1 MDNDAFKND
10 RDSEN
15 PTFGSPS
22 YRMTE
27 RRRSSGGS
35 LYKMSKSERAK
46 SLHDKEIDE
55 TIATTSLSHLKRTN
69 VAKKDFAKEVRAERD
84 IKSFIDNSEVL
95 LDLPEVA
102 LEPIVDRLLE
112 RMVLG
117 DNKETVTLEEI
128 KSSIFADPQRMNL
141 QEKLQGLVNKE
152 ANYEWEQTWI
162 CVPVTVPTLNSRH
175 VGIARLKSNVNL
187 GSHAEEIRFFILVLC
202 PSDVKI
208 TKTSLETARTFG
220 TLFSDLNLRHNLMTS
235 NTVTEF
241 KSHILVTSNEFA
253 SHQALKPDIIAS
265 NADRKEEEE
274 IKWFQVGKGLK
285 LDFLK
290 RIPYY
295 LDDYKDGLIGPVGT
309 IQKTVATTLFLYFS
323 VILPAVALGV
333 LNDYNTGGKISVYQ
347 VMIGQTFG
355 AIIFAVLSGQP
366 LVVVMT
372 TAPLALFIKIIYS
385 IATEFGIDFLAFY
398 AAIGLWNTFFLF
410 LYSFFNMSVLMK
422 YSTRSTEE
430 IFSNFITIAFIKDST
445 TSLAHTFRDNYWSEN
460 CNRTEFDTD
469 ITTPAPE
476 DNLTISYLKSDD
488 KVAAIKPCNP
498 DESFLALVLM
508 LGTLWL
514 GVTLFNF
521 KKTPFLSK
529 RKREILSDYALPVS
543 VIVFSLIGTQ
553 LFGKTHVET
562 FGFEV
567 TGQEAFKLVNFG
579 SLSVTAIFLAMA
591 LGFSLSILFFMD
603 QNISAAMVDSPENKL
618 VKGNAYHWDLLVV
631 GLINGVLCIFGLPFM
646 HAVLPHSPL
655 HVKCLADTEE
665 HVEAGHVK
673 NIVVY
678 VRETRLTNLFSNI
691 LIGLSL
697 LFLGHALTIIP
708 TAVLDGLFLYLAVT
722 ALYGNQMFERILLFF
737 MEPAAYPPN
746 HYVRMVP
753 ENIMHRF
760 TGCQLLQLA
769 LLCALG
775 FNPWPYAKMIFPLVI
790 LAFLP
795 IRHKL
800 IPYLLEKKYLD
811 VLDGGD

>member
-1 MDNDAFKND
+1 M
-10 RDSEN
+10 EN
-15 PTFGSPS
+15 STFG
-22 YRMTE
+22 MAE

-35 LYKMSKSERAK
+35 LHKMSKSERAK

-55 TIATTSLSHLKRTN
+55 TIATTCLSHVKQTN
-69 VAKKDFAKEVRAERD
+69 VTKKDFSKEVRAERD

-112 RMVLG
+112 RMVLN
-117 DNKETVTLEEI
+117 DNRETVTLEEI

-141 QEKLQGLVNKE
+141 QEKLQGTVAKE
-152 ANYEWEQTWI
+152 ANYVWEQTWI

-202 PSDVKI
+202 PSDVKV

-220 TLFSDLNLRHNLMTS
+220 TLFSDLSLRHNLMTS

-241 KSHILVTSNEFA
+241 KAHILATSNEFA
-253 SHQALKPDIIAS
+253 SHQALTPDIIAS
-265 NADRKEEEE
+265 KADKKEEEE
-274 IKWFQVGKGLK
+274 IKWYQLGRGLK
-285 LDFLK
+285 MDFLK

-333 LNDYNTGGKISVYQ
+333 LNDQNTHGKISVYQ
-347 VMIGQTFG
+347 VIVGQTFG
-355 AIIFAVLSGQP
+355 AIIFAVFSGQP

-385 IATEFGIDFLAFY
+385 IASDFGVEFLPFY

-422 YSTRSTEE
+422 FSSRSTEE

-445 TSLAHTFRDNYWSEN
+445 TSMVDTFRHHYWSDN
-460 CNRTEFDTD
+460 CINGTEL
-469 ITTPAPE
+469 PE
-476 DNLTISYLKSDD
+476 ELEMDSTQSDNLTVSYLKSED
-488 KVAAIKPCNP
+488 KGALKDCNP

-521 KKTPFLSK
+521 KKTPFLSR

-553 LFGKTHVET
+553 LFGRTGVET
-562 FGFEV
+562 FPFE
-567 TGQEAFKLVNFG
+567 TKGEAFKLVNLG
-579 SLSVTAIFLAMA
+579 SLSVGAIFGAMG
-591 LGFSLSILFFMD
+591 LGFSLSLLFFMD

-697 LFLGHALTIIP
+697 FFLSYALTIIP

-737 MEPAAYPPN
+737 MEQAAYPPN

-753 ENIMHRF
+753 ESKMHRF
-760 TGCQLLQLA
+760 TVCQLLQLA
-769 LLCALG
+769 ILCAFG

-800 IPYLLEKKYLD
+800 IPFVLEKKYLD